1 MRMVTAAGRSRWP
14 YVIGAAVLVV
24 ALGGGIAYS
33 TTRPTSE
40 PNAEPTAAPTSTSI
54 PTPTTPTTDGNAGT
68 GDDVAPTGCLGGPD
82 RNVDMV
88 LTAQAEAKHTTFG
101 AVEVATAFYRW
112 LWQYPTPPSSE
123 SDTVGAE
130 IMATT
135 APAAWKDVTAQYESD
150 AWKSITSEYQA
161 RDGEFHTSSTNGLW
175 RVTEDSTADHVNV
188 ELSVG
193 YVVDGALSP
202 TRSTG
207 IGLIL
212 VWQNDAWYIENG
224 TVLDQTKLNNG
235 GTRYTGGC

>member
-1 MRMVTAAGRSRWP
+1 MVTASGRSRWP
-14 YVIGAAVLVV
+14 HLIGSAALVIVI
-24 ALGGGIAYS
+24 GGGIVYS
-33 TTRPTSE
+33 ITRPASE
-40 PNAEPTAAPTSTSI
+40 STAQPNATPTPTSST
-54 PTPTTPTTDGNAGT
+54 PTPTTPATSSTPDL
-68 GDDVAPTGCLGGPD
+68 GDDVAPTGCLGGLD
-82 RNVDMV
+82 RTVDMV
-88 LTAQAEAKHTTFG
+88 LAAQAEAKHTTFG
-101 AVEVATAFYRW
+101 AVEVATATYRW

-150 AWKSITSEYQA
+150 VWKSITSEYQA
-161 RDGEFHTSSTNGLW
+161 RGGEFHTSSTNGLW
-175 RVTEDSTADHVNV
+175 RVTEDSTADRVNV

-212 VWQNDAWYIENG
+212 VWQNDAWHVENG
-224 TVLDQTKLNNG
+224 TVLDQTKLTNG